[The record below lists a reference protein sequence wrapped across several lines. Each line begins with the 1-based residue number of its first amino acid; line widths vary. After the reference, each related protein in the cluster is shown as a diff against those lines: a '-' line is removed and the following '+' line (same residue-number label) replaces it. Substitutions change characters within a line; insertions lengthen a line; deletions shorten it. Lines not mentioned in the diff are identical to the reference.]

1 MRVITGSA
9 KGHHLKGPR
18 GNGTRPMLDSVKESL
33 FSILNGLGA
42 LHGRM
47 LDLYAGTG
55 SIGIEGLSRGMTWCD
70 FVEQKA
76 AECEVIKE
84 NLTHTK
90 LIGRAK
96 VYQQPVARF
105 LQQHRGAP
113 QYDLVM
119 MDPPYADPHIHDT
132 VTQVVASDI
141 IAPDGFFIIGH
152 SIHVT
157 FAENYGAL
165 TRCDFRQF
173 GGSCFTLFTR
183 TASPEGADA

>member
-33 FSILNGLGA
+33 FSILNGMGA
-42 LHGRM
+42 LSGRM

-55 SIGIEGLSRGMTWCD
+55 SIGIEGLSRGMEWCD
-70 FVEQKA
+70 FVEQKS
-76 AECEVIKE
+76 AECLVIKE

-90 LIGRAK
+90 LIQRAK

-105 LQQHRGAP
+105 LQQQRGMTP
-113 QYDLVM
+113 YDLIM

-132 VTQVVASDI
+132 VAQVVASELL
-141 IAPDGFFIIGH
+141 APDGIFIIGH

-157 FAENYGAL
+157 FEAQYGAYI
-165 TRCDFRQF
+165 RCDFRQF
-173 GGSCFTLFTR
+173 GGSCFTLFHHPT
-183 TASPEGADA
+183 TH

>member
-33 FSILNGLGA
+33 FSILYGMGA
-42 LHGRM
+42 IHGRM

-76 AECEVIKE
+76 AECQVIKE

-90 LIGRAK
+90 LISRAK
-96 VYQQPVARF
+96 VYQLSVTRF
-105 LQQHRGAP
+105 LQQRNELR
-113 QYDLVM
+113 YDLIM

-132 VTQVVASDI
+132 LADVVTREILQV
-141 IAPDGFFIIGH
+141 DGILIIGH
-152 SIHVT
+152 SIHVEFT
-157 FAENYGAL
+157 EQYGAL
-165 TRCDFRQF
+165 HRCDFRQF
-173 GGSCFTLFTR
+173 GGSCFTLFRHISTDK
-183 TASPEGADA
+183 GADA

>member
-33 FSILNGLGA
+33 FSILNGYGA
-42 LHGRM
+42 LSGRM

-55 SIGIEGLSRGMTWCD
+55 SIGIEGLSRGMQWCD
-70 FVEQKA
+70 FVEQKS
-76 AECEVIKE
+76 AECEVVKE

-90 LIGRAK
+90 LMSRAK

-105 LQQHRGAP
+105 LQQHRGLTK
-113 QYDLVM
+113 YDLIM

-132 VTQVVASDI
+132 LELVVTSEVLASD
-141 IAPDGFFIIGH
+141 GMLIIGH
-152 SIHVT
+152 SIHVS
-157 FAENYGAL
+157 FEERYGAL

-173 GGSCFTLFTR
+173 GGSCFTLFQHIQS
-183 TASPEGADA
+183 AEGAEA

>member
-33 FSILNGLGA
+33 FSILYGHGA
-42 LHGRM
+42 IHGRM

-55 SIGIEGLSRGMTWCD
+55 SIGIEGLSRGMEWCD
-70 FVEQKA
+70 FVEQKS
-76 AECEVIKE
+76 AECQVIKE

-90 LIGRAK
+90 LIARAK

-105 LQQHRGAP
+105 LQQHSGMR
-113 QYDLVM
+113 YDLVM

-132 VTQVVASDI
+132 LADI
-141 IAPDGFFIIGH
+141 AARDMLQHDGILIIGH
-152 SIHVT
+152 SIHVEFT
-157 FAENYGAL
+157 ESYAAL
-165 TRCDFRQF
+165 NRCDFRQF
-173 GGSCFTLFTR
+173 GGSCITLFRHTL
-183 TASPEGADA
+183 PHKGAEA

>member
-33 FSILNGLGA
+33 FSILNGYGA

-55 SIGIEGLSRGMTWCD
+55 SIGIEGLSRGMQWCD

-76 AECEVIKE
+76 AECEVVKE

-90 LIGRAK
+90 LMSRAK

-105 LQQHRGAP
+105 LQQHRGLA
-113 QYDLVM
+113 QYDLIM

-132 VTQVVASDI
+132 VALVVTHEVL
-141 IAPDGFFIIGH
+141 APDGILIIGH
-152 SIHVT
+152 SIHVA
-157 FAENYGAL
+157 FEERYGAL

-173 GGSCFTLFTR
+173 GGSCFTLFQHIQP
-183 TASPEGADA
+183 AEGAEA

>member
-33 FSILNGLGA
+33 FSILNGYGA
-42 LHGRM
+42 LTGRM

-55 SIGIEGLSRGMTWCD
+55 SIGIEGLSRGMLWCD
-70 FVEQKA
+70 FVEQKS
-76 AECEVIKE
+76 AECAVIKE

-90 LIGRAK
+90 LISRAR

-105 LQQHRGAP
+105 LQQHKGE
-113 QYDLVM
+113 QYDLIM

-132 VTQVVASDI
+132 LALVVASAVL
-141 IAPDGFFIIGH
+141 APAGMLIIGH
-152 SIHVT
+152 SVHVI

-165 TRCDFRQF
+165 ARCDFRQF
-173 GGSCFTLFTR
+173 GGSCFTLFHQPQT
-183 TASPEGADA
+183 TEGAEA

>member
-9 KGHHLKGPR
+9 KGHHLRGPR

-33 FSILNGLGA
+33 FSILNGYGA
-42 LHGRM
+42 LTGRM

-55 SIGIEGLSRGMTWCD
+55 SIGIEGLSRGMQWCD

-90 LIGRAK
+90 LLSRAK
-96 VYQQPVARF
+96 VFPQPVARF
-105 LQQHRGAP
+105 LQHQRGVTS
-113 QYDLVM
+113 YDLIM

-132 VTQVVASDI
+132 VALVVASAVL
-141 IAPDGFFIIGH
+141 APAGTLIVGH

-157 FAENYGAL
+157 FAETYGSL
-165 TRCDFRQF
+165 TRYDFRQF
-173 GGSCFTLFTR
+173 GGSCFSLFQHTQ
-183 TASPEGADA
+183 PVEGAET